1 MKRCVYVFGTLTVLV
16 LLAGKLIWG
25 TWEITFA
32 AGAFFIAL
40 PMLVL
45 AVLSFRI

>member
-1 MKRCVYVFGTLTVLV
+1 MKRCVCIFGTLAALV
-16 LLAGKLIWG
+16 LLVGKLIWG

-45 AVLSFRI
+45 AVFSFRI